1 MPCLKLIKP
10 KNARYHNG
18 YKATQMSMRPVYR
31 TFSPMGL
38 ALQKGWA
45 QILAKS
51 CCVFY
56 LKGDVFKKHKS
67 QRFIISGKLLNIYLV
82 FGNIL
87 NLLVQNFIFWGKCSL
102 L

>member
-67 QRFIISGKLLNIYLV
+67 QNLRYVLPTWKFFLLQYYAVLV
-82 FGNIL
+82 FKHSDWL
-87 NLLVQNFIFWGKCSL
+87 E
-102 L
+102 